1 MPSEAL
7 RQKYYAF
14 LATFEHFEHVWR
26 PDQLYK
32 TSDKLND
39 ARKQSTSNKNSDL
52 TVCIYV
58 SPINA
63 T

>member
-39 ARKQSTSNKNSDL
+39 AIENKAQ
-52 TVCIYV
+52 
-58 SPINA
+58 A
-63 T
+63 TKTQT